1 MLVIFLCVSNA
12 CHLYVCLCVFRC
24 TQWAPDRDAEKDCAD
39 VGEEKR
45 EKHTLVGDE
54 DEEVVYTYIYMYVG
68 MYMCK
73 YACVH
78 IYICVYVYIY
88 MNTYIY
94 IYTYKYIY
102 IYTYIYTYI
111 YVHIYIYL
119 YVYKIGRASC
129 RERV

>member
-54 DEEVVYTYIYMYVG
+54 DEEDDWEPQQMLIPVFLNDVQSDG
-68 MYMCK
+68 EE
-73 YACVH
+73 A
-78 IYICVYVYIY
+78 
-88 MNTYIY
+88 
-94 IYTYKYIY
+94 
-102 IYTYIYTYI
+102 
-111 YVHIYIYL
+111 
-119 YVYKIGRASC
+119 GGAA
-129 RERV
+129 